1 MTSEEVALA
10 LRCAPRTA
18 RLLAQTGAISAT
30 RVHSR
35 LWLFDREA
43 VESFAAS
50 RREDS
55 EPAA

>member
-1 MTSEEVALA
+1 MTSEEVAAA
-10 LRCAPRTA
+10 LSCAPRTA

-35 LWLFDREA
+35 LWLFDRA
-43 VESFAAS
+43 DVESFAS
-50 RREDS
+50 RRRDDH